1 MVLPKLNSVLQLSMQ
16 SSALPKDKLKMN
28 VSLSTQGKLS
38 LITGLSTLIASGIP
52 ILEAVDSLMEESKEN
67 TKKILLQ
74 LKEDLNQGKTIS
86 ESFARF
92 PRSFDP
98 ATVNLIKAA
107 EEAGTLDTSLKD
119 LIQSIKKDAEFM
131 GQVRSALAY
140 PILVVI
146 VLVAVLGLNL
156 FFVIPR
162 VADVFARLKIPTP
175 LPTRILLT
183 TSKIITT
190 YTIPTI
196 VTGAFGSILIFFGVR
211 ANSKFFINLISALP
225 IIDKLILEIDLTRF
239 TRSMALLLK
248 SGIPI
253 TDALEFS
260 QDVVF
265 KGEFRNLIG
274 EAVKAVSSGK
284 KLSEGLKKTKKL
296 IPNFML
302 RIIEAAESN
311 GTLEKSMQD
320 LSEQFNDRV
329 STRIKTLTTLIEPL
343 LLIIVGRMVG
353 GIMLS
358 IIAPIYNL
366 IGNIRGR

>member
-1 MVLPKLNSVLQLSMQ
+1 MK

-28 VSLSTQGKLS
+28 VSLSTQEKLS

-52 ILEAVDSLMEESKEN
+52 ILEAVESLIEESKDN
-67 TKKILLQ
+67 SKKILLQ
-74 LKEDLNQGKTIS
+74 LKEDLNQGKSIS
-86 ESFARF
+86 ESLARF
-92 PRSFDP
+92 PKSFDP
-98 ATVNLIKAA
+98 TTINLIKAA

-119 LIQSIKKDAEFM
+119 LTQSIKKDAEFM

-146 VLVAVLGLNL
+146 VLLLVLGLNL

-175 LPTRILLT
+175 LPTRILLFV
-183 TSKIITT
+183 SKIITT

-196 VTGAFGSILIFFGVR
+196 VITVLGSVVLFLSVR
-211 ANSKFFINLISALP
+211 ANKKFFINLISALP
-225 IIDKLILEIDLTRF
+225 IINKLILEIDLTRF

-253 TDALEFS
+253 VDALEFS

-302 RIIEAAESN
+302 LIIEAAESS

-343 LLIIVGRMVG
+343 LLIIVGLMVG